1 MAEFQSFAKEEGFAP
16 AEVPSITPYINE
28 NLEALRQSEKQN
40 AQDQYVVDKQRASE
54 LGKSFQSLAQ
64 LGEKTAKFVFDREKE
79 FRTKETQKM
88 ELEEYN
94 KYLADPEG
102 YVSGIFKSDLQ
113 DMQNLNSQTE
123 NMGAEAYIG
132 TGNNEVARQIRDLSG
147 WREIRQAKIQLAM
160 ANKYYESWLPKQ
172 LQDADITDQ
181 ASRGAALSQARSA
194 FMAEFGLLGFSDN
207 MLGEVLYPAQMKV
220 HAKFMKEGAELDAQ
234 NDNFQRT
241 TEATSLF
248 EDDFNFGALQ
258 NTFATSIDEK
268 GKVLGNARG
277 FDQAI
282 AHLKKMFQAGTIS
295 AEQLEAIKN
304 QPMPGM
310 NGRTYGEMKP
320 TAFENLDQEL
330 SSEERQNAQ
339 EIREQQQAEA
349 RVLADD
355 YFNKVS
361 QDGLVPTKADIE
373 AIQEQVRKHGGVE
386 DPRLN
391 ALLKNTAS
399 AKTARE
405 ANAMFENMAAIGTL
419 TVDDVLAIPSQ
430 EVQQKWLKVA
440 QAIEKQQKGDV
451 TVHHKALQE
460 LVETTPNLSA
470 TVDGKRGF
478 ETVEIVHKLQGEFDR
493 RLAELIAND
502 DGQSPPGTLVQQA
515 LAETRA
521 MFIAGRKN
529 DESIYYF
536 SSDTSDPTKPPGF
549 VTYRNTLASL
559 TSPEK
564 NAQARARLAHVTQGF
579 KTEGIVFLNKPGS
592 ILTREEFLQMDKD
605 MLEKDFKM
613 PGIIRKA
620 AQLTGLTPSEV
631 LKRAR
636 EALDLPPMTMPPS
649 LELIDNTLSPEAKGL
664 INNFQTAQR
673 TQRGLSQL
681 RQFEPSMVKGG
692 YGPTIQKAAEE
703 YDIPVGIL
711 AALLEQESAYRPEII
726 NGTTKSSAG
735 ALGIA
740 QFMPGTAAEMG
751 VNPLD
756 PESAIPGAAKYLRH
770 LMDTY
775 GFDLKTA
782 IYAYNAGPGT
792 IQQYGIG
799 ATDENK
805 NYYPGIIA
813 KATKYGYGSTALN
826 DPSIIRPSMLVN

>member
-1 MAEFQSFAKEEGFAP
+1 MAEFQSFAQEEGFAP

-40 AQDQYVVDKQRASE
+40 VQDQFIIDKERASE
-54 LGKSFQSLAQ
+54 LGKSFDALAQ
-64 LGEKTAKFVFDREKE
+64 MGEQTAKYVKE
-79 FRTKETQKM
+79 RRDEYRKKQVKKFEIEAHQKF
-88 ELEEYN
+88 L
-94 KYLADPEG
+94 LDPEG
-102 YVSGIFKSDLQ
+102 FVSGGFKSDLQ
-113 DMQNLNSQTE
+113 EMQNLHSQTE
-123 NMGAEAYIG
+123 NMGAQAYLE
-132 TGNNEVARQIRDLSG
+132 TGNHEVGRKVRQLSG
-147 WREIRQAKIQLAM
+147 WEEATKAKIQLAM
-160 ANKYYESWLPKQ
+160 AAKYYESWLPKQ

-181 ASRGAALSQARSA
+181 ATRGAAISQARSA
-194 FMAEFGLLGFSDN
+194 FVEQFGLLGFSDD
-207 MLGEVLYPAQMKV
+207 MLGEVLYPAQLKV
-220 HAKFMKEGAELDAQ
+220 HAKFMKEGSELDAQ
-234 NDNFQRT
+234 NDNFERT

-248 EDDFNFGALQ
+248 ETDFNFGALQ

-349 RVLADD
+349 QVLADD

-373 AIQEQVRKHGGVE
+373 AIQEQMRKHGGVE
-386 DPRLN
+386 DQRLN
-391 ALLKNTAS
+391 NLLKNTAS

-405 ANAMFENMAAIGTL
+405 ANALFENMAAIGTL

-430 EVQQKWLKVA
+430 EVHQKWLKVA
-440 QAIEKQQKGDV
+440 QAIEKQQKGDI
-451 TVHHKALQE
+451 TAQHKALQE

-478 ETVEIVHKLQGEFDR
+478 ESVMIVHKLQGEFDR

-515 LAETRA
+515 LAETRE

-529 DESIYYF
+529 DESPFYF
-536 SSDTSDPTKPPGF
+536 SSDTRDPSRPPGF
-549 VTYRNTLASL
+549 VNYRDTLAAQ

-579 KTEGIVFLNKPGS
+579 KTEGIVFLNKPGT

-620 AQLTGLTPSEV
+620 AELTGLTPSEV

-681 RQFEPSMVKGG
+681 RQFEPSMVK
-692 YGPTIQKAAEE
+692 
-703 YDIPVGIL
+703 V
-711 AALLEQESAYRPEII
+711 
-726 NGTTKSSAG
+726 
-735 ALGIA
+735 
-740 QFMPGTAAEMG
+740 
-751 VNPLD
+751 V
-756 PESAIPGAAKYLRH
+756 
-770 LMDTY
+770 
-775 GFDLKTA
+775 
-782 IYAYNAGPGT
+782 
-792 IQQYGIG
+792 
-799 ATDENK
+799 
-805 NYYPGIIA
+805 
-813 KATKYGYGSTALN
+813 
-826 DPSIIRPSMLVN
+826 